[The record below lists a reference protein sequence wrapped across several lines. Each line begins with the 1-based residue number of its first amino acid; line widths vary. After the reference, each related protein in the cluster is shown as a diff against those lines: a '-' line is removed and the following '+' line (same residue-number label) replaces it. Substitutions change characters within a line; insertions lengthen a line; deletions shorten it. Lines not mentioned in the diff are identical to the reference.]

1 MCLSPTV
8 SHRNTY
14 CLISLVLHA
23 ATTRPPQARLPARHV
38 PPTVEQA
45 GSARAAVAVRT
56 GRARHALITVAVAG
70 TGQAAQDLALAHAPT
85 VVHAAL
91 ATSEQAAAISVKAP
105 ALPVPLGE
113 LLCTCVCK
121 CVSACDG
128 IHLDDHATHAS
139 SLALTTASTRR
150 PRPPRPAP
158 HAAVAPLASFAIT
171 VLAVAPARA
180 QLARVA
186 ALASTGRAA
195 LASARARAPAA
206 PTTAL
211 LDSTVCSAHT

>member
-70 TGQAAQDLALAHAPT
+70 TGQAAQDSALAPVSAAAH
-85 VVHAAL
+85 VVL
-91 ATSEQAAAISVKAP
+91 AKSEQAAATSAP
-105 ALPVPLGE
+105 ALAPPANLGE
-113 LLCTCVCK
+113 LLCVCVC
-121 CVSACDG
+121 
-128 IHLDDHATHAS
+128 L
-139 SLALTTASTRR
+139 
-150 PRPPRPAP
+150 
-158 HAAVAPLASFAIT
+158 
-171 VLAVAPARA
+171 
-180 QLARVA
+180 
-186 ALASTGRAA
+186 
-195 LASARARAPAA
+195 
-206 PTTAL
+206 
-211 LDSTVCSAHT
+211 